1 MNIPNAD
8 NLLEDVISAL
18 VKASPSLTV
27 TGMTILG
34 ITLHQWVYVVTILY
48 TLVAIAT
55 LIKRFWMK
63 KDD

>member
-1 MNIPNAD
+1 MNVPNAY
-8 NLLEDVISAL
+8 NLLDDVISAL

-34 ITLHQWVYVVTILY
+34 ITLHQWVYVATILY

-63 KDD
+63 KDG